1 MACEIVGSDAR
12 VCKRIDWIRDE
23 VGRRR
28 HICTT
33 GTVLVTRCMCGTG
46 THVLYLY
53 TRTMKSNIR
62 RSTAVVC
69 VCVCIHTHVPG

>member
-1 MACEIVGSDAR
+1 MRWEGEGIF
-12 VCKRIDWIRDE
+12 
-23 VGRRR
+23 
-28 HICTT
+28 ICTT

-46 THVLYLY
+46 TRIVPLY

-69 VCVCIHTHVPG
+69 TSTSSIFYIFKNISTCSTGYV